1 MRQHLDLFS
10 GIGGFALAAN
20 YCGLQTIGFV
30 ERDEYCAGILATH
43 WPSVPIHDNIRTF
56 DARPFAGCW
65 LLTGGFP
72 CQPFSNAGL
81 KLGEEDEDRYLW
93 PETLGAIAAARPRW
107 VLLENVAGIIN
118 MALDE
123 VLSDLEGEG
132 YETGTVV
139 LPACSKN
146 APHRR
151 DRVWIIAN
159 ARKQS
164 SGREGE
170 GINREGGR
178 DNAAADRKTIPNASG
193 EQVRSGEPREMA
205 SETGQGAGARNG
217 LGHGGED
224 VADPSSIGQQGS
236 GEPSRPRD
244 KAAAADRETD
254 RTFNSSQG
262 TPASGF
268 AQPRVGFMAHGIPS
282 EFFGHQGFETEPDI
296 PRVAKGIKNRTN
308 KLKALGNSIVWQV
321 AAEIIQSMIDCEEQN
336 EK

>member
-1 MRQHLDLFS
+1 
-10 GIGGFALAAN
+10 
-20 YCGLQTIGFV
+20 
-30 ERDEYCAGILATH
+30 
-43 WPSVPIHDNIRTF
+43 
-56 DARPFAGCW
+56 

-81 KLGEEDEDRYLW
+81 KLGKEDEDRYLW

-205 SETGQGAGARNG
+205 SETGQGAEARNG

-224 VADPSSIGQQGS
+224 VAHAS
-236 GEPSRPRD
+236 GEGLQRGATTGNPNQGGEVGDELATRFDRVSRDRG
-244 KAAAADRETD
+244 AAK
-254 RTFNSSQG
+254 
-262 TPASGF
+262 
-268 AQPRVGFMAHGIPS
+268 PRVGFMAHGIPS

-321 AAEIIQSMIDCEEQN
+321 AAEIIQSMIDCDEGN
-336 EK
+336 E

>member
-30 ERDEYCAGILATH
+30 ERDEYCASILANH
-43 WPSVPIHDNIRTF
+43 WPSVPIYDNIRTF

-81 KLGEEDEDRYLW
+81 KLGEEDDDRYLW

-118 MALDE
+118 MALDQ

-159 ARKQS
+159 A
-164 SGREGE
+164 SGQRLQGSEDAG
-170 GINREGGR
+170 N
-178 DNAAADRKTIPNASG
+178 PN
-193 EQVRSGEPREMA
+193 Q
-205 SETGQGAGARNG
+205 
-217 LGHGGED
+217 GGEVGD
-224 VADPSSIGQQGS
+224 ELAARCDRV
-236 GEPSRPRD
+236 SR
-244 KAAAADRETD
+244 DR
-254 RTFNSSQG
+254 G
-262 TPASGF
+262 T

-321 AAEIIQSMIDCEEQN
+321 AAEIIQSMIDCDEGN
-336 EK
+336 GKRNTKNNAPLA

>member
-30 ERDEYCAGILATH
+30 ERDEYCKTLLATH

-81 KLGEEDEDRYLW
+81 KLGKEDEDRYLW
-93 PETLGAIAAARPRW
+93 PETLRAIAASRPRW
-107 VLLENVAGIIN
+107 VLLENVAGIIH

-159 ARKQS
+159 A
-164 SGREGE
+164 
-170 GINREGGR
+170 
-178 DNAAADRKTIPNASG
+178 SG
-193 EQVRSGEPREMA
+193 EQVRSGEPRERA
-205 SETGQGAGARNG
+205 SETGQGAAARNG

-224 VADPSSIGQQGS
+224 LAH
-236 GEPSRPRD
+236 
-244 KAAAADRETD
+244 
-254 RTFNSSQG
+254 
-262 TPASGF
+262 ASGDGLQRG
-268 AQPRVGFMAHGIPS
+268 ATPGNPNQGGEVGDELAARCDRVSRDRGTAESRVGFMAHGIPS

-308 KLKALGNSIVWQV
+308 KIKALGNSIVWQV

-336 EK
+336 EQRNAQKNAPRA